1 MKSSIQIIEKP
12 DWVSW
17 EDIKQCL
24 YEAHSVNRAKGINMT
39 HYQWSAKKIKE
50 SLGENGFMLVALDGD
65 KLVGTAGIGEKF
77 GNKWYVKGRY
87 AYECFASV
95 LPEYAG
101 KGIFKMLDIMR
112 EAKVREDGYDV
123 LIGDTHSKN
132 YHRIDIA
139 LKNGFRVVRFF
150 RAASKDHY
158 NVAIAKWLNECP
170 FSDGF
175 IRKQFLISKVLTKI
189 QFKNSGQERGPLF
202 TKICNRLRKRYL
214 GY

>member
-1 MKSSIQIIEKP
+1 MNNDTRIKIVEKP

-24 YEAHSVNRAKGINMT
+24 YEAHSVNRAKGINMA
-39 HYQWSAKKIKE
+39 HYQWPAEKIKQ
-50 SLGENGFMLVALDGD
+50 SLEKGFMLVALDGD

-87 AYECFASV
+87 AYECYASV

-101 KGIFKMLDIMR
+101 KGIYKMLEIRR
-112 EAKVREDGYDV
+112 EEKAKEEGYDV

-132 YHRIDIA
+132 THLIEIK
-139 LKNGFRVVRFF
+139 LKNGFKLVRFF

-158 NVAIAKWLNECP
+158 SVVIAKWLNGCP
-170 FSDGF
+170 YSSFYCWKKYQLSRF
-175 IRKQFLISKVLTKI
+175 KTIIRY
-189 QFKNSGQERGPLF
+189 PL
-202 TKICNRLRKRYL
+202 KK
-214 GY
+214 

>member
-1 MKSSIQIIEKP
+1 MKSSIQIIKKP

-24 YEAHSVNRAKGINMT
+24 YEAHSVNRAKGINMA
-39 HYQWSAKKIKE
+39 HYQWPAEKLKQ
-50 SLGENGFMLVALDGD
+50 SLGKNGFMLVALDGE
-65 KLVGTAGIGEKF
+65 KVVGTAGIGEKF

-87 AYECFASV
+87 AYECYASV

-101 KGIFKMLDIMR
+101 KGIYKMLEIRR

-132 YHRIDIA
+132 SHRIDIA
-139 LKNGFRVVRFF
+139 LKNGFRLVRFF

-158 NVAIAKWLNECP
+158 SVVIAKWLNECP
-170 FSDGF
+170 YSSFYCWIKFQTSKLHAL
-175 IRKQFLISKVLTKI
+175 IRF
-189 QFKNSGQERGPLF
+189 PL
-202 TKICNRLRKRYL
+202 KK
-214 GY
+214 